1 VPKIFQGQSS
11 QTTFHPKQGRLVQ
24 VDKPYYTALTDQL
37 LDHFYPKTCCG
48 VRLSEV
54 DGLRATVLRCA
65 KCHRQQTRLSGTPLN
80 HLKVPRWMFGYLLKE
95 SQLQFPKVLTSAE
108 IGRRVGVSGKTAIL
122 LKRRIQ
128 LFAMDILPRMQRK
141 FYQDNKLMFHDF
153 RFPKDR
159 AADLTAIVKDKP
171 IPQADT
177 VVLYSCSST
186 ANKGRKRY
194 KRTGQTASIYMS
206 ESLGGKQRGTLVN
219 TLGVKQGPVFYDSV
233 PNQKAETINPIL
245 GKYIPIH
252 TPLFTDE
259 GYRGYPGMN
268 LRTVNHSRK
277 SSDKRYKWSRN
288 RWSKNGIHCNVA
300 EGNNGK
306 IKQAFSTYRW
316 IDPKHSKLY
325 TGEFSVLG
333 NLRYFALDDLLPAST
348 TRKPSPIYKLDENWE
363 LRGMSASMCP
373 KGDLNPHGV
382 APTST

>member
-1 VPKIFQGQSS
+1 
-11 QTTFHPKQGRLVQ
+11 
-24 VDKPYYTALTDQL
+24 
-37 LDHFYPKTCCG
+37 
-48 VRLSEV
+48 
-54 DGLRATVLRCA
+54 
-65 KCHRQQTRLSGTPLN
+65 
-80 HLKVPRWMFGYLLKE
+80 MFGYLLKE

-159 AADLTAIVKDKP
+159 EADLTAIVKDKP

-177 VVLYSCSST
+177 VVLYSCSSA

-219 TLGVKQGPVFYDSV
+219 TLAVKQGPVFYDSV

-245 GKYIPIH
+245 GKYIPVH

-277 SSDKRYKWSRN
+277 SPDKRFKWSRN
-288 RWSKNGIHCNVA
+288 RWSKNGVHSNVA
-300 EGNNGK
+300 EGKNSILKRSFGAYVWVRPEN
-306 IKQAFSTYRW
+306 STAYLNEY
-316 IDPKHSKLY
+316 S
-325 TGEFSVLG
+325 FFA
-333 NLRYFALDDLLPAST
+333 NLRHFDLDSLSRIFPMESWSSHQSSILALCSF
-348 TRKPSPIYKLDENWE
+348 TRF
-363 LRGMSASMCP
+363 G
-373 KGDLNPHGV
+373 
-382 APTST
+382 